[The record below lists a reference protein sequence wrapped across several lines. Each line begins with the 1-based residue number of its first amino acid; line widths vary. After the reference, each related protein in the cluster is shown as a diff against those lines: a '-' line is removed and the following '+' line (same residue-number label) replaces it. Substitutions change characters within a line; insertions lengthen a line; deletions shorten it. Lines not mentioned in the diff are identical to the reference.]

1 MAAHVT
7 INVRKKYLICCNRGQ
22 SGVGAKYLSKN
33 LRANRLGFIT
43 PNLNAPTDI
52 ALNWKGLGINRDL
65 FRYQLQAEIQYRE
78 LPILFPT
85 DCYQISLRILIRYET
100 EKEPPHE
107 RRLY

>member
-1 MAAHVT
+1 MLPLHHTNIAREYWLENNAQILKKPTAVDSS
-7 INVRKKYLICCNRGQ
+7 RKQ
-22 SGVGAKYLSKN
+22 
-33 LRANRLGFIT
+33 
-43 PNLNAPTDI
+43 
-52 ALNWKGLGINRDL
+52 KGLRINRDL